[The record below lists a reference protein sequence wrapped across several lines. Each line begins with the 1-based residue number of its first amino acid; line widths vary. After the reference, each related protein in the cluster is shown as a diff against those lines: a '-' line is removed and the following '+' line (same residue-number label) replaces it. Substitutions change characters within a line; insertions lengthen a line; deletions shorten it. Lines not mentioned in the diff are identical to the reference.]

1 MMKKL
6 VLIFFAVYL
15 ASWSVVS
22 CAKADDYNTA
32 VVGHVITQKV
42 QGNNVDMSVFEAE
55 LQKMFAIFA
64 LQVADHMEKNLPMI
78 METITAQLRQD
89 IDSKHKCLL
98 LKDSKIADKEC
109 S

>member
-1 MMKKL
+1 
-6 VLIFFAVYL
+6 
-15 ASWSVVS
+15 VVS

-78 METITAQLRQD
+78 METITAQLRQE

-98 LKDSKIADKEC
+98 LKDSKITDKEC